1 MNAELQAARLRWASI
16 ATERLTSVTEAV
28 AHLRRLFE
36 IESDTPPVTATAVAS
51 ELINVCAGLL
61 EWLSVSHAPRG
72 LGKAGGELGAAA
84 GVYRNAA
91 VAFRSLSDADMDQ
104 TQSRSKACAK
114 LLEQGDH
121 HVETFVAALTK
132 RLGEAMP

>member
-91 VAFRSLSDADMDQ
+91 VAFEACLMQTSIRHKVGQKPAPSCWNRVIIMSRRSSQ
-104 TQSRSKACAK
+104 
-114 LLEQGDH
+114 
-121 HVETFVAALTK
+121 
-132 RLGEAMP
+132 P